1 MHTLLTT
8 IVLCLAAHVASA
20 QCVSGTPATTA
31 AAAPAQRMELIKTA
45 AAETRDAGAIARLP
59 QVASQD
65 KAATTEHRRRTGPAM
80 LLAALALMS
89 GIALRRSSASG
100 Q

>member
-8 IVLCLAAHVASA
+8 IVLCFAAQVASA
-20 QCVSGTPATTA
+20 QCVSSTPA
-31 AAAPAQRMELIKTA
+31 AAATAAPQGMELIKTA
-45 AAETRDAGAIARLP
+45 AAETRGASAITQLP
-59 QVASQD
+59 PVASQD
-65 KAATTEHRRRTGPAM
+65 KASTSEHRRRTGGAA

>member
-20 QCVSGTPATTA
+20 QCVSGTPPAT

-45 AAETRDAGAIARLP
+45 AAETRDASTIARLP
-59 QVASQD
+59 QVATQD